1 MNTVCETS
9 EYKIP
14 SLRPHPTQQCNV
26 HQYIPLLL
34 LLLLLLLFS
43 PNSFFQM
50 LIQVQAV
57 QTLKRAIAASIQ
69 HRTLNF
75 NWPRRF
81 WSPSSFIIVFGGVE
95 GGEGEFMR
103 S

>member
-1 MNTVCETS
+1 MTTACEPS
-9 EYKIP
+9 ENKIP

-34 LLLLLLLFS
+34 LLLLLFS
-43 PNSFFQM
+43 LNSVFQT

-57 QTLKRAIAASIQ
+57 QALTRTIAASIQ

-75 NWPRRF
+75 NWPWRPDRF
-81 WSPSSFIIVFGGVE
+81 YSPSSILIFGR
-95 GGEGEFMR
+95 GGGGG
-103 S
+103 